1 MRLYFTLFLTILIL
15 IYISTFY
22 IIQTPISRSFYLNSF
37 QSMCS
42 VFDSKF
48 SVARFHTTTPFTTS
62 YVDYFPENCSSV
74 TPPMTWQN
82 SYWTLKLRPIVGD
95 HIHLL
100 YKLYLDGKPVIFH
113 DRNLSEKIAY
123 EKAPE
128 ACPSSVDYAYK
139 KSWYHTGVH
148 SHCDRSPSNG
158 GIIHV
163 HPWSAPVQ
171 LRVEGRDV
179 NLGMF
184 FESVGIERS
193 TMGKGFLINGKYRKL
208 KLAYYTNVNNNQYN
222 YLTSDEREIQSLW
235 LVDCH
240 GGVIL
245 WDENSEMPE
254 ISEWDK
260 VYVNKFKCHPKNYPI
275 R

>member
-1 MRLYFTLFLTILIL
+1 MRVYFTIFLFVFLL

-22 IIQTPISRSFYLNSF
+22 IIQTPISRSYYLNSF

-42 VFDSKF
+42 IFDNKF
-48 SVARFHTTTPFTTS
+48 NVARLQTETPFSTS
-62 YVDYFPENCSSV
+62 FVDYFPENCSGK
-74 TPPMTWQN
+74 TPPFTWSN
-82 SYWTLKLRPIVGD
+82 SKWSLLSRPIVGD

-100 YKLYLDGKPVIFH
+100 YKVILDGKPLIFH
-113 DRNLSEKIAY
+113 DRNLTQIIPY
-123 EKAPE
+123 EKMPE
-128 ACPSSVDYAYK
+128 ACPSTVNYAYK

-163 HPWSAPVQ
+163 HPWSAPIK

-193 TMGKGFLINGKYRKL
+193 TTKKGFLINGKYRKL
-208 KLAYYTNVNNNQYN
+208 KLAYYTNVNNDKYSF
-222 YLTSDEREIQSLW
+222 LTHDEKEIMNLW

-240 GGVIL
+240 GAVLL
-245 WDENSEMPE
+245 WDDNSEMPE
-254 ISEWDK
+254 ITSQDR
-260 VYVNKFKCHPKNYPI
+260 VYTNGFECHPGNYPI